1 MEIDKEYASSD
12 LESGHEAGQK
22 FLAIID
28 IWDFLRV
35 RRHLLSV
42 LVLIDHINCL
52 ICLSIYWC
60 EKLECSIT
68 HINFSI

>member
-1 MEIDKEYASSD
+1 MEVDKEYASSD

-35 RRHLLSV
+35 QRHLLSV

-52 ICLSIYWC
+52 ICPVDLLVWEVGVFYHTS
-60 EKLECSIT
+60 
-68 HINFSI
+68 